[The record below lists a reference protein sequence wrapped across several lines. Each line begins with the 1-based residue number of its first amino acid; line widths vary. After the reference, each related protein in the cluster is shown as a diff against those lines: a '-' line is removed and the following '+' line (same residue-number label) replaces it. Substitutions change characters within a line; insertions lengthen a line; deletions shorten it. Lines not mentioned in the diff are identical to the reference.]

1 MKKLVLLLVVGLGSG
16 CVSTSK
22 LVHELRQ
29 DPASYHFSVRSIYVT
44 IEVDRTNPTTNSLP
58 HSINNGRI
66 DVSGGI
72 R

>member
-1 MKKLVLLLVVGLGSG
+1 MLLPVLLTG

-58 HSINNGRI
+58 HSISDGQISVGNGGSR
-66 DVSGGI
+66 
-72 R
+72 